1 MAAITLGACG
11 NNNDDSSEQRPPDV
25 MAGIQKISDKEIVAT
40 YDGGEVTGEE
50 FKAYWGVTRLF
61 LSPTFDQIAM
71 MDPTLNET
79 LLKRLIG
86 FKIIEERADDE
97 TQKAELERAIKD
109 LDELKYYLNQSDEQS
124 FSVILE
130 ESQITEQ
137 QLLDYLAQSNIVH
150 TVIANE
156 VDDET
161 LNKEYE
167 QLKAE
172 HRYDM
177 ADVRHILI
185 RLQDD
190 SGKDLRTKEEALELA
205 LEIKKK
211 LDAGESMAELA
222 EQYSEDGGSSQA
234 GGLYE
239 NHSVNDWVPEFR
251 QATIELPLN
260 EVSEPV
266 ESAFGYHI
274 IRVEERETLPLDQ
287 VKEDVRNIATQN
299 GIAEFIEDEVPGL
312 LKEIQL
318 PQPEA

>member
-1 MAAITLGACG
+1 
-11 NNNDDSSEQRPPDV
+11 
-25 MAGIQKISDKEIVAT
+25 
-40 YDGGEVTGEE
+40 
-50 FKAYWGVTRLF
+50 
-61 LSPTFDQIAM
+61 
-71 MDPTLNET
+71 
-79 LLKRLIG
+79 
-86 FKIIEERADDE
+86 
-97 TQKAELERAIKD
+97 
-109 LDELKYYLNQSDEQS
+109 
-124 FSVILE
+124 
-130 ESQITEQ
+130 
-137 QLLDYLAQSNIVH
+137 
-150 TVIANE
+150 
-156 VDDET
+156 
-161 LNKEYE
+161 
-167 QLKAE
+167 
-172 HRYDM
+172 
-177 ADVRHILI
+177 
-185 RLQDD
+185 
-190 SGKDLRTKEEALELA
+190 
-205 LEIKKK
+205 
-211 LDAGESMAELA
+211 MAELA